1 MQSLNISTSA
11 MRGIQQAL
19 DNTANN
25 LANIDSAGYQRRVAS
40 FSELL
45 SDSMNEQ
52 PAEDIV
58 NRNSPKGIRIGSGAR
73 LGLSKLDLSPGTV
86 KVTDVPTD
94 LMIEGDGYFAVSRR
108 TMING
113 NLEEKFYFTRDGNF
127 KLSEYGTDPTD
138 PNKEFVLTNSNGDF
152 LIGDN
157 GEPITIPD
165 PTKPFTINSDGGIVV
180 GDNPNPINTIQVWK
194 VNNPD
199 QLEQVGKNLFD
210 AELDSVKQPSDK
222 YVNAIDEGI
231 AKVRQGA
238 LEGSNV
244 SMTEEMSQLVNIQR
258 AYQLNSRAIG
268 ISDQMMGI
276 ANQLRSR

>member
-25 LANIDSAGYQRRVAS
+25 LSNIDTIGYKRRVAS

-52 PAEDIV
+52 PAADNQ
-58 NRNSPKGIRIGSGAR
+58 NRNTSVGIRIGSGVR
-73 LGLSKLDLSPGTV
+73 LGMTKLDLGQGSA

-94 LMIEGDGYFAVSRR
+94 VLVEGDGYFLVTHKIKDATGVVIQEESR
-108 TMING
+108 
-113 NLEEKFYFTRDGNF
+113 LTRDGSF
-127 KLSEYGTDPTD
+127 KVSFDDDEQGYVLHTTSGHILTDENGVNIVLPEPVTNIQITAEGALTANGVSYG
-138 PNKEFVLTNSNGDF
+138 N
-152 LIGDN
+152 IGL
-157 GEPITIPD
+157 
-165 PTKPFTINSDGGIVV
+165 
-180 GDNPNPINTIQVWK
+180 WK
-194 VNNPD
+194 VDNPD
-199 QLEQVGKNLFD
+199 QLQQVGQNLFD
-210 AELDSVKQPSDK
+210 AELDSGANPTTK
-222 YVNAIDEGI
+222 YTNALI
-231 AKVRQGA
+231 AGDATLRQGA

-258 AYQLNSRAIG
+258 AYQLNSRAVG

>member
-25 LANIDSAGYQRRVAS
+25 LANIDTIGYKRRVAS

-52 PAEDIV
+52 PAADNQ
-58 NRNSPKGIRIGSGAR
+58 NRNTPVGIRIGSGAR
-73 LGLSKLDLSPGTV
+73 LGMTKLDLGQGIV

-94 LMIEGDGYFAVSRR
+94 VLVEGDGYFLVTHKIKDATGAV
-108 TMING
+108 IQ
-113 NLEEKFYFTRDGNF
+113 EENRLTRDGSF
-127 KLSEYGTDPTD
+127 KVSFDDDEQGYVLHTTSGHILTDENGVNIVLPEPVTNIQITAEGALTANGVSYG
-138 PNKEFVLTNSNGDF
+138 N
-152 LIGDN
+152 IGL
-157 GEPITIPD
+157 
-165 PTKPFTINSDGGIVV
+165 
-180 GDNPNPINTIQVWK
+180 WK
-194 VNNPD
+194 VDNPD
-199 QLEQVGKNLFD
+199 QLQQVGQNLFD
-210 AELDSVKQPSDK
+210 AELDSGANPTTK
-222 YVNAIDEGI
+222 YTNALI
-231 AKVRQGA
+231 AGDATLRQGA

-258 AYQLNSRAIG
+258 AYQLNSRAVG

>member
-52 PAEDIV
+52 PAEDNV

-73 LGLSKLDLSPGTV
+73 LGMSKLDLSPGAV
-86 KVTDVPTD
+86 KITDVPTD

-108 TMING
+108 VMVNNNI
-113 NLEEKFYFTRDGNF
+113 EDKFYFTRDGSF
-127 KLSEYGTDPTD
+127 KVSYDKGLDQFILANASGDYLVG
-138 PNKEFVLTNSNGDF
+138 KNGQ
-152 LIGDN
+152 
-157 GEPITIPD
+157 PITIPEPD
-165 PTKPFTINSDGGIVV
+165 PTKPLVV
-180 GDNPNPINTIQVWK
+180 DPQKGEVKMGVDTLGEIGVWK

-199 QLEQVGKNLFD
+199 QLEQVGKNLYD
-210 AELDSVKQPSDK
+210 AELDTNIKPGDK
-222 YVNAIDEGI
+222 YMDAFTEGI
-231 AKVRQGA
+231 ATVRQGA

>member
-113 NLEEKFYFTRDGNF
+113 NLQEKFYFTRDGNF
-127 KLSEYGTDPTD
+127 KVSQYGT
-138 PNKEFVLTNSNGDF
+138 NNEFVLTNSNGDF

-180 GDNPNPINTIQVWK
+180 GDDPNPINTIRVWK

>member
-45 SDSMNEQ
+45 SDSMNMQ
-52 PAEDIV
+52 PAEDNV
-58 NRNSPKGIRIGSGAR
+58 NRNTPMGIRVGSGAR
-73 LGLSKLDLSPGTV
+73 LGMSKLDLSPGAV

-108 TMING
+108 VEIDG
-113 NLEEKFYFTRDGNF
+113 NLQEKFYFTRDGSF
-127 KLSEYGTDPTD
+127 KLSQYGT
-138 PNKEFVLTNSNGDF
+138 NKEFVLANSNGD
-152 LIGDN
+152 LLVGDN
-157 GEPITIPD
+157 GEPITIPYPD
-165 PTKPFTINSDGGIVV
+165 PTKPLVINSNGGIVL
-180 GDNPNPINTIQVWK
+180 GDDPNPINSIKVWK

-210 AELDSVKQPSDK
+210 AELDSVNQPSAK

-231 AKVRQGA
+231 ATIRQGA

>member
-25 LANIDSAGYQRRVAS
+25 LANIDTIGYKRRVAS

-52 PAEDIV
+52 PAADNQ
-58 NRNSPKGIRIGSGAR
+58 NRNTSVGIRIGSGAR
-73 LGLSKLDLSPGTV
+73 LGMTKLDLGQGSV

-94 LMIEGDGYFAVSRR
+94 VLVEGDGYFLVTHKIKDATGAV
-108 TMING
+108 IQ
-113 NLEEKFYFTRDGNF
+113 EENRLTRDGSF
-127 KLSEYGTDPTD
+127 KVSFDDDEQGYVLHTTSGHILTDENGVNIVLPEPVTNIQITADGALTANGVSYG
-138 PNKEFVLTNSNGDF
+138 N
-152 LIGDN
+152 IGL
-157 GEPITIPD
+157 
-165 PTKPFTINSDGGIVV
+165 
-180 GDNPNPINTIQVWK
+180 WK
-194 VNNPD
+194 VDNPD
-199 QLEQVGKNLFD
+199 QLQQVGQNLFD
-210 AELDSVKQPSDK
+210 AELDSGANPTTK
-222 YVNAIDEGI
+222 YTNALITGD
-231 AKVRQGA
+231 ATLRQGA
-238 LEGSNV
+238 LESSNV

-258 AYQLNSRAIG
+258 AYQLNSRAVG

>member
-25 LANIDSAGYQRRVAS
+25 LANIDTIGYKRRVAS

-52 PAEDIV
+52 PAADNQ
-58 NRNSPKGIRIGSGAR
+58 NRNTPVGIRIGSGAR
-73 LGLSKLDLSPGTV
+73 LGMTKLDLGQGSV

-94 LMIEGDGYFAVSRR
+94 VLVEGDGYFLVTHKIKDATGAV
-108 TMING
+108 IQ
-113 NLEEKFYFTRDGNF
+113 EENRLTRDGSF
-127 KLSEYGTDPTD
+127 KVSFDDDEQGYVLHTTSGHILTDENGVNIVLPEPVTNIQITAEGALIANGVSYG
-138 PNKEFVLTNSNGDF
+138 N
-152 LIGDN
+152 IGL
-157 GEPITIPD
+157 
-165 PTKPFTINSDGGIVV
+165 
-180 GDNPNPINTIQVWK
+180 WK
-194 VNNPD
+194 VDNPD
-199 QLEQVGKNLFD
+199 QLQQVGQNLFD
-210 AELDSVKQPSDK
+210 ADLDSGANPTTK
-222 YVNAIDEGI
+222 YTNALITGD
-231 AKVRQGA
+231 ATLRQGA
-238 LEGSNV
+238 LESSNV

-258 AYQLNSRAIG
+258 AYQLNSRAVG

>member
-25 LANIDSAGYQRRVAS
+25 LANLDSAGYQRRVAS

-52 PAEDIV
+52 PAEDNV
-58 NRNSPKGIRIGSGAR
+58 NRNTPKGIRIGSGAR
-73 LGLSKLDLSPGTV
+73 LGMSKLDLSPGAV
-86 KVTDVPTD
+86 KITDVPTD

-108 TMING
+108 VKVNG
-113 NLEEKFYFTRDGNF
+113 NIEDKFYFTRDGSF
-127 KLSEYGTDPTD
+127 KVSYDEGSKQFILANAS
-138 PNKEFVLTNSNGDF
+138 GDY
-152 LIGDN
+152 LVGKD
-157 GEPITIPD
+157 GQPITIPQPD
-165 PTKPFTINSDGGIVV
+165 PTKPLVV
-180 GDNPNPINTIQVWK
+180 DPKKGEVKMGDDILGEIGVWK

-199 QLEQVGKNLFD
+199 QLQQVGKNLYD
-210 AELDSVKQPSDK
+210 AELDTFIKPGDK
-222 YVNAIDEGI
+222 YMDAFTEGI
-231 AKVRQGA
+231 ATVRQGA

>member
-25 LANIDSAGYQRRVAS
+25 LANIDTIGYKRRVAS

-52 PAEDIV
+52 PAADNQ
-58 NRNSPKGIRIGSGAR
+58 NRNTPVGIRIGSGAR
-73 LGLSKLDLSPGTV
+73 LGMTKLDLGQGIV

-94 LMIEGDGYFAVSRR
+94 VLVEGDGYFLVTHKIKDASGVV
-108 TMING
+108 IQ
-113 NLEEKFYFTRDGNF
+113 EENRLTRDGSF
-127 KLSEYGTDPTD
+127 KISFDDDEQGYVLHTTSGHILTDENGVNIVLPEPVTNIQITAEGALTANGVSYG
-138 PNKEFVLTNSNGDF
+138 N
-152 LIGDN
+152 IGL
-157 GEPITIPD
+157 
-165 PTKPFTINSDGGIVV
+165 
-180 GDNPNPINTIQVWK
+180 WK
-194 VNNPD
+194 VDNPD
-199 QLEQVGKNLFD
+199 QLQQVGQNLFD
-210 AELDSVKQPSDK
+210 AELDSGANPTTK
-222 YVNAIDEGI
+222 YTNALI
-231 AKVRQGA
+231 AGDATLRQGA

-258 AYQLNSRAIG
+258 AYQLNSRAVG

>member
-25 LANIDSAGYQRRVAS
+25 LANIDTIGYKRRVAS

-52 PAEDIV
+52 PAADNQ
-58 NRNSPKGIRIGSGAR
+58 NRNTSVGIRIGSGAR
-73 LGLSKLDLSPGTV
+73 LGMTKLDLGHGSV

-94 LMIEGDGYFAVSRR
+94 VLVEGNGYFLVTHKIKDA
-108 TMING
+108 TG
-113 NLEEKFYFTRDGNF
+113 NVIQEENRLTRDGSF
-127 KLSEYGTDPTD
+127 KVSFDDDEQGYVLHTTSGHILTDENGVNIVLPEPVTNIQITAEGALTANGVSYG
-138 PNKEFVLTNSNGDF
+138 N
-152 LIGDN
+152 IGL
-157 GEPITIPD
+157 
-165 PTKPFTINSDGGIVV
+165 
-180 GDNPNPINTIQVWK
+180 WK
-194 VNNPD
+194 VDNPD
-199 QLEQVGKNLFD
+199 QLQQVGQNLFD
-210 AELDSVKQPSDK
+210 AELDSGANPTTK
-222 YVNAIDEGI
+222 YTNALITGD
-231 AKVRQGA
+231 ATLRQGA

-258 AYQLNSRAIG
+258 AYQLNSRAVG

>member
-25 LANIDSAGYQRRVAS
+25 LANIDTIGYKRRVAS

-52 PAEDIV
+52 PAADNQ
-58 NRNSPKGIRIGSGAR
+58 NRNTPVGIRIGSGAR
-73 LGLSKLDLSPGTV
+73 LGMTKLDLGQGSV

-94 LMIEGDGYFAVSRR
+94 VLVEGDGYFLVTHKIKDATGAV
-108 TMING
+108 IQ
-113 NLEEKFYFTRDGNF
+113 EENRLTRDGSF
-127 KLSEYGTDPTD
+127 KVSFDDDEQGYVLHTTSGHILTDENGVNIVLPEPVTNIQITAEGALTANGVSYG
-138 PNKEFVLTNSNGDF
+138 N
-152 LIGDN
+152 IGL
-157 GEPITIPD
+157 
-165 PTKPFTINSDGGIVV
+165 
-180 GDNPNPINTIQVWK
+180 WK
-194 VNNPD
+194 VDNPD
-199 QLEQVGKNLFD
+199 QLQQVGQNLFD
-210 AELDSVKQPSDK
+210 ADLDSGANPTTK
-222 YVNAIDEGI
+222 YTNALITGD
-231 AKVRQGA
+231 ATLRQGA
-238 LEGSNV
+238 LESSNV

-258 AYQLNSRAIG
+258 AYQLNSRAVG

>member
-25 LANIDSAGYQRRVAS
+25 LANIDTIGYKRRVAS

-52 PAEDIV
+52 PAADNQ
-58 NRNSPKGIRIGSGAR
+58 NRNTPVGIRIGSGAR
-73 LGLSKLDLSPGTV
+73 LGMTKLDIGQGSV

-94 LMIEGDGYFAVSRR
+94 VLVEGDGYFLVTHKIKDATGAV
-108 TMING
+108 IQ
-113 NLEEKFYFTRDGNF
+113 EENRLTRDGSF
-127 KLSEYGTDPTD
+127 KVSFDDDEQGYVLHTTSGHILTDENGVNIVLPEPVTNIQITAEGALTANGVSYG
-138 PNKEFVLTNSNGDF
+138 N
-152 LIGDN
+152 IGL
-157 GEPITIPD
+157 
-165 PTKPFTINSDGGIVV
+165 
-180 GDNPNPINTIQVWK
+180 WK
-194 VNNPD
+194 VDNPD
-199 QLEQVGKNLFD
+199 QLQQVGQNLFD
-210 AELDSVKQPSDK
+210 ADLDSGANPTTK
-222 YVNAIDEGI
+222 YTNALITGD
-231 AKVRQGA
+231 ATLRQGA
-238 LEGSNV
+238 LESSNV

-258 AYQLNSRAIG
+258 AYQLNSRAVG

>member
-25 LANIDSAGYQRRVAS
+25 LANIDTTGYKRRVAS

-52 PAEDIV
+52 PAADNQ
-58 NRNSPKGIRIGSGAR
+58 NRNTAPGIRIGSGAR
-73 LGLSKLDLSPGTV
+73 LGMTKLDMGQGSV
-86 KVTDVPTD
+86 KLTDVPTD
-94 LMIEGDGYFAVSRR
+94 VLIEGDGYFLVTQKIKDANNAVIQEESR
-108 TMING
+108 
-113 NLEEKFYFTRDGNF
+113 LTRDGSF
-127 KLSEYGTDPTD
+127 KISFDDDEQGYVLHTTSGHILTDDSGVNIVLPEPVKNIAISPTGEITAD
-138 PNKEFVLTNSNGDF
+138 GMVMPAR
-152 LIGDN
+152 IG
-157 GEPITIPD
+157 I
-165 PTKPFTINSDGGIVV
+165 
-180 GDNPNPINTIQVWK
+180 WK
-194 VNNPD
+194 VDNPD
-199 QLEQVGKNLFD
+199 QLQQVGENLFD
-210 AELDSVKQPSDK
+210 AQLVSGTNPSTVYTNALDTGV
-222 YVNAIDEGI
+222 ATL
-231 AKVRQGA
+231 RQGA

-258 AYQLNSRAIG
+258 AYQLNSRAVG

>member
-25 LANIDSAGYQRRVAS
+25 LSNIDTIGYKRRVAS

-52 PAEDIV
+52 PAADNQ
-58 NRNSPKGIRIGSGAR
+58 NRNTSVGIRIGSGAR
-73 LGLSKLDLSPGTV
+73 LGMTKLDLGQGSA

-94 LMIEGDGYFAVSRR
+94 VLVEGDGYFLVTHKIKDATGVVIQEESR
-108 TMING
+108 
-113 NLEEKFYFTRDGNF
+113 LTRDGSF
-127 KLSEYGTDPTD
+127 KVSFDDDEQGYVLHTTSGHILTDENGVNIVLPEPVTNIQITAEGALTANGVSYG
-138 PNKEFVLTNSNGDF
+138 N
-152 LIGDN
+152 IGL
-157 GEPITIPD
+157 
-165 PTKPFTINSDGGIVV
+165 
-180 GDNPNPINTIQVWK
+180 WK
-194 VNNPD
+194 VDNPD
-199 QLEQVGKNLFD
+199 QLQQVGQNLFD
-210 AELDSVKQPSDK
+210 AELDSGANPTTK
-222 YVNAIDEGI
+222 YTNALI
-231 AKVRQGA
+231 AGDATLRQGA

-258 AYQLNSRAIG
+258 AYQLNSRAVG

>member
-52 PAEDIV
+52 PAEDNV
-58 NRNSPKGIRIGSGAR
+58 NRNSPKGIRIGSGAH
-73 LGLSKLDLSPGTV
+73 LGMSKLDLSPGAV

-127 KLSEYGTDPTD
+127 KLSEYGTDPN
-138 PNKEFVLTNSNGDF
+138 NKEFVLTNSNGDF

-210 AELDSVKQPSDK
+210 AELDTAIKPDGK
-222 YVNAIDEGI
+222 YVNAINEGI
-231 AKVRQGA
+231 AKIRQGA

>member
-25 LANIDSAGYQRRVAS
+25 LANIDSPGYQRRVAS

-52 PAEDIV
+52 PAEDNV
-58 NRNSPKGIRIGSGAR
+58 NRNSPKGIRIGSGAH
-73 LGLSKLDLSPGTV
+73 LGLTKLDLSPGAV

-113 NLEEKFYFTRDGNF
+113 NLQEKFYFTREGNY
-127 KLSEYGTDPTD
+127 KLSEYYGTGT
-138 PNKEFVLTNSNGDF
+138 NKEFVLANSNGDF

-180 GDNPNPINTIQVWK
+180 GDDPNPINTIQVWK

-210 AELDSVKQPSDK
+210 AELDSVKKPSEK

-244 SMTEEMSQLVNIQR
+244 NMTEEMSQLVNIQR